1 MRGRRPS
8 TPVLGL
14 VIGSFVLFQF
24 VFSGLRGSRGN
35 LVYAVIVMLGIIHYW
50 VRPVTRR
57 AIAVGAVFGVLFMYG
72 YGLYKSAGVEGA
84 ESLRSFSEQSRVA
97 KETGRTLPA
106 LFVGD
111 LGRADI
117 QAVLLHNRYD
127 SNCRAADGLRPH
139 LLSGLA
145 TLVPGA
151 TLGSPPRGRSST
163 APTGSTGSAGS
174 IRASRRPTSTA
185 WRGR

>member
-1 MRGRRPS
+1 
-8 TPVLGL
+8 
-14 VIGSFVLFQF
+14 
-24 VFSGLRGSRGN
+24 
-35 LVYAVIVMLGIIHYW
+35 
-50 VRPVTRR
+50 
-57 AIAVGAVFGVLFMYG
+57 MYG

-127 SNCRAADGLRPH
+127 SNWGEPPMAYGRTYSQAAWRRWCR
-139 LLSGLA
+139 
-145 TLVPGA
+145 A
-151 TLGSPPRGRSST
+151 TLGSPPREDRVRHRL
-163 APTGSTGSAGS
+163 AL
-174 IRASRRPTSTA
+174 RARPVRLGL
-185 WRGR
+185 RGVQHLRLGGEMMLN